1 MHNDNDNKKN
11 PFIKLYETGVTPN
24 KTRLASIVIGI
35 VALAIVLPA
44 IWYAF
49 LTSLGL
55 AGIAIIGG
63 LGVGLSALLPYLGQ
77 KLENEILRIRK
88 AEAGKNP
95 IEQMQNQLIRRN
107 EQLNQLKSAL
117 LKIASKIKSLE
128 RVIDDRAKSYPG
140 HDLSEMRKSLDAM
153 KTYYQKQKG
162 KLMQAE
168 KTLEEF
174 KSAVEQKIFE
184 HGFAQAGQE
193 ILLSMSKTGKES
205 LQQDILTDEAFR
217 SVEAAFDEAFTS
229 LEFQESYEQKI
240 KPFALTD
247 DEPKAESDDNSNPTT
262 KG

>member
-88 AEAGKNP
+88 SEAGKNP

-168 KTLEEF
+168 KTLDEF

-229 LEFQESYEQKI
+229 LEFEESYEQKI

-247 DEPKAESDDNSNPTT
+247 DEP
-262 KG
+262 

>member
-35 VALAIVLPA
+35 VALAIVLPS

-88 AEAGKNP
+88 SEAGKNP

-168 KTLEEF
+168 KTLDEF

-229 LEFQESYEQKI
+229 LEFEESYEQKI

-247 DEPKAESDDNSNPTT
+247 DEP
-262 KG
+262 

>member
-1 MHNDNDNKKN
+1 MENDNNNKKT
-11 PFIKLYETGVTPN
+11 PLIKLYESGVIAN

-35 VALAIVLPA
+35 VGLAIVLPA

-63 LGVGLSALLPYLGQ
+63 LGIGLSTLLPYLGQ

-162 KLMQAE
+162 KMMQAE
-168 KTLEEF
+168 KTLDEF

-193 ILLSMSKTGKES
+193 ILRSMSKTGKES

-229 LEFQESYEQKI
+229 LEFEESHEQKN
-240 KPFALTD
+240 KPFELAD
-247 DEPKAESDDNSNPTT
+247 DERMAENDGN
-262 KG
+262 

>member
-1 MHNDNDNKKN
+1 
-11 PFIKLYETGVTPN
+11 
-24 KTRLASIVIGI
+24 
-35 VALAIVLPA
+35 
-44 IWYAF
+44 
-49 LTSLGL
+49 
-55 AGIAIIGG
+55 
-63 LGVGLSALLPYLGQ
+63 
-77 KLENEILRIRK
+77 
-88 AEAGKNP
+88 
-95 IEQMQNQLIRRN
+95 MQNQLIRRN

-168 KTLEEF
+168 KTLDEF

-193 ILLSMSKTGKES
+193 ILRSMSKTGKES

-229 LEFQESYEQKI
+229 LEFEESHEQKN
-240 KPFALTD
+240 KPFELAD
-247 DEPKAESDDNSNPTT
+247 DERMAENDGN
-262 KG
+262 

>member
-1 MHNDNDNKKN
+1 M
-11 PFIKLYETGVTPN
+11 PFLSLYETGMTAN
-24 KTRLASIVIGI
+24 KIRLASVVLGI
-35 VALAIVLPA
+35 VGLAIVLPT

-55 AGIAIIGG
+55 VGVAIIGG
-63 LGVGLSALLPYLGQ
+63 LGIGLSALLPYLGQ

-95 IEQMQNQLIRRN
+95 IEQMQNQLLRRN

-128 RVIDDRAKSYPG
+128 RLIDDRAKSYPG

-153 KTYYQKQKG
+153 KFYYQKQKG

-168 KTLEEF
+168 KILVEF
-174 KSAVEQKIFE
+174 RSAVEQKIFE

-193 ILLSMSKTGKES
+193 ILRSMSKTGKEN
-205 LQQDILTDEAFR
+205 LLQDILTDEAFN

-229 LEFQESYEQKI
+229 LEFEESYKPGNQ
-240 KPFALTD
+240 PFALL
-247 DEPKAESDDNSNPTT
+247 DEELKAERDGNSSPTD

>member
-1 MHNDNDNKKN
+1 M
-11 PFIKLYETGVTPN
+11 
-24 KTRLASIVIGI
+24 IGI

-77 KLENEILRIRK
+77 KLENELLRIRK
-88 AEAGKNP
+88 SEAGKNP
-95 IEQMQNQLIRRN
+95 IEQMQNQLIHRN

>member
-35 VALAIVLPA
+35 VALVIVLPA

-88 AEAGKNP
+88 SEAGKNP

-168 KTLEEF
+168 KTLDEF

-229 LEFQESYEQKI
+229 LEFEESYEQKI

-247 DEPKAESDDNSNPTT
+247 DEP
-262 KG
+262 